1 MKPEKLT
8 KKQKEELEK
17 FGANTWF
24 VESLY
29 KQYEQKPDEV
39 SEQWKN
45 FFGNV
50 ENKNKPN
57 GEKTTET
64 AGFLTL
70 PKNIEMPK
78 PGKDDE

>member
-39 SEQWKN
+39 SDQWKN

-50 ENKNKPN
+50 DNKNKPN
-57 GEKTTET
+57 GKRQ
-64 AGFLTL
+64 L
-70 PKNIEMPK
+70 K
-78 PGKDDE
+78 PQDF